1 MQTTHTKNPF
11 DFLGLDP
18 VLLRAVYGLG
28 YEAPTPIQKEAI
40 PAILSGRDVIGTAQ
54 TGSGKTAA
62 FLLPILHRL
71 LKQSPGHTRALVLSP
86 TRELAAQIE
95 VALRGLAKGTK
106 IRGHA
111 VYGGVGMA
119 AQEHALRSG
128 VDVVVATPGRL
139 LDHMSRRNVDFRGLQ
154 VLVLDE
160 ADRMLDMG
168 FLPDVRRI
176 VDALPRE
183 RQTLLFSATMAP
195 EIESLSRTIMRNPVR
210 ISVSP
215 PHRPPSTIRHEV
227 YPVPQHLKT
236 ALLVR
241 LLGREDMM
249 SVLVFVRTKRRADRV
264 ARQVGAAGFDVAR
277 IHGDRSQ
284 SQRETA
290 LAGFRSGR
298 HQILVATDVAA
309 RGIDV
314 EGISHV
320 INYDVPAVPTDYVHR
335 VGRTA
340 RMEAA
345 GEAITFVT
353 PGGLPNH
360 RLRRAGG
367 RRRRADDRVAY
378 HGGFPRRGLLRGGPR
393 GGRRC
398 PRGDMGEG
406 PDRGPRDLA
415 IHHAHAPRHAGTLR
429 QLPLLG
435 PDPERPSRGLV
446 LARDLRRR
454 AGRHAGDRTFA
465 TPRTRRRSTSRAPR
479 PDVDANHGARP
490 RRRHARLRSRPL
502 ARADHRRVGVA
513 VDPDPLD
520 GAGDRSMVRRD
531 RLRGVPCE
539 PGERLPPNP
548 ATGRRLH
555 RLRGLAI
562 RRGCAVCRRREL
574 ERSGGVGVPRF
585 PGEHPAGRLVRVAR
599 PPKAGNALGNRT
611 PTDALGDET
620 ASTSSSAG

>member
-1 MQTTHTKNPF
+1 MQATHTKNPF
-11 DFLGLDP
+11 DHLGLDP

-71 LKQSPGHTRALVLSP
+71 LKQSPGRTRALVLSP

-195 EIESLSRTIMRNPVR
+195 EIETLSRTIMRNPVR

-236 ALLVR
+236 SLLVR
-241 LLGREDMM
+241 LLGREDML

-264 ARQVGAAGFDVAR
+264 ARQVGQA
-277 IHGDRSQ
+277 
-284 SQRETA
+284 
-290 LAGFRSGR
+290 
-298 HQILVATDVAA
+298 
-309 RGIDV
+309 GIDV

-320 INYDVPAVPTDYVHR
+320 INYDVPTVPTDYVHR

-353 PGGLPNH
+353 PEDEG
-360 RLRRAGG
+360 
-367 RRRRADDRVAY
+367 D
-378 HGGFPRRGLLRGGPR
+378 LRGIERALGKPIPR
-393 GGRRC
+393 VTLPDFDYRA
-398 PRGDMGEG
+398 PPPPKVRGHEG
-406 PDRGPRDLA
+406 P
-415 IHHAHAPRHAGTLR
+415 
-429 QLPLLG
+429 
-435 PDPERPSRGLV
+435 
-446 LARDLRRR
+446 
-454 AGRHAGDRTFA
+454 
-465 TPRTRRRSTSRAPR
+465 
-479 PDVDANHGARP
+479 RP
-490 RRRHARLRSRPL
+490 RRPL
-502 ARADHRRVGVA
+502 H
-513 VDPDPLD
+513 
-520 GAGDRSMVRRD
+520 GDRRND
-531 RLRGVPCE
+531 
-539 PGERLPPNP
+539 
-548 ATGRRLH
+548 
-555 RLRGLAI
+555 
-562 RRGCAVCRRREL
+562 RRRY
-574 ERSGGVGVPRF
+574 
-585 PGEHPAGRLVRVAR
+585 R
-599 PPKAGNALGNRT
+599 PSHR
-611 PTDALGDET
+611 
-620 ASTSSSAG
+620 

>member
-1 MQTTHTKNPF
+1 MQATHTKNPF
-11 DFLGLDP
+11 DQLGLDP
-18 VLLRAVYGLG
+18 ILLRAVYGLG

-62 FLLPILHRL
+62 FLLPILQRI
-71 LKQSPGHTRALVLSP
+71 LKQSPGRTRALVLSP

-95 VALRGLAKGTK
+95 VALRGFAKGTK

-119 AQEHALRSG
+119 PQEHALRSG
-128 VDVVVATPGRL
+128 
-139 LDHMSRRNVDFRGLQ
+139 VDFRGLQ

-176 VDALPRE
+176 VDTLPRE

-195 EIESLSRTIMRNPVR
+195 EIESLSRTIMRNPIR

-236 ALLVR
+236 SLLVR

-264 ARQVGAAGFDVAR
+264 ARQVGQAGFDVAR

-298 HQILVATDVAA
+298 HQILIATDVAA

-320 INYDVPAVPTDYVHR
+320 INYDVPTVPTDYVHR
-335 VGRTA
+335 DGRTA
-340 RMEAA
+340 RMEAE
-345 GEAITFVT
+345 GEAITFVSPEEEGDVRGIERT
-353 PGGLPNH
+353 LGKTIPRVTLPDFDYQAPPPPRTRGH
-360 RLRRAGG
+360 EGAIRSH
-367 RRRRADDRVAY
+367 V
-378 HGGFPRRGLLRGGPR
+378 PRRGYANRGR
-393 GGRRC
+393 GRF
-398 PRGDMGEG
+398 D
-406 PDRGPRDLA
+406 
-415 IHHAHAPRHAGTLR
+415 
-429 QLPLLG
+429 
-435 PDPERPSRGLV
+435 
-446 LARDLRRR
+446 RRR
-454 AGRHAGDRTFA
+454 
-465 TPRTRRRSTSRAPR
+465 
-479 PDVDANHGARP
+479 
-490 RRRHARLRSRPL
+490 
-502 ARADHRRVGVA
+502 
-513 VDPDPLD
+513 
-520 GAGDRSMVRRD
+520 
-531 RLRGVPCE
+531 
-539 PGERLPPNP
+539 
-548 ATGRRLH
+548 
-555 RLRGLAI
+555 
-562 RRGCAVCRRREL
+562 
-574 ERSGGVGVPRF
+574 
-585 PGEHPAGRLVRVAR
+585 
-599 PPKAGNALGNRT
+599 
-611 PTDALGDET
+611 
-620 ASTSSSAG
+620 